1 MATSSNAPRAL
12 GPIEPSMPTGETP
25 ERKRRLRPAL
35 ADGTSAVRAQSD
47 PSSSNSLA
55 LLRGDPGHVE
65 PPSSGGHALDIY
77 VAPASAE
84 PSSGSAAQHT
94 EAELLRALGR
104 AAVQQGR
111 ERVTHVESMAAQ
123 REQTIIAE
131 GRKVISL
138 QADQLA
144 AVQQDAERV
153 RLEACTAA
161 AQIHAEAVVHVTRT
175 EVAAYQLQQE
185 TIAGAAQF
193 QATLTA
199 QVAEQSR
206 QCQFELNLCEA
217 RLEKKWHEMR
227 QRDANELRT
236 QLEGTL
242 VTEREKMHLALRQEE
257 AICKQQ
263 LEASSLRLRAE
274 HHEKEQ
280 RHARDIHE
288 VRTSSASASSD
299 IHSESQERIQLRIEV
314 DN

>member
-55 LLRGDPGHVE
+55 
-65 PPSSGGHALDIY
+65 SGGTLDTWNHLP
-77 VAPASAE
+77 VEATPWTSTSHPPAE
-84 PSSGSAAQHT
+84 PFSGSAAQHT

-111 ERVTHVESMAAQ
+111 ERVTHVESTAAQ

-138 QADQLA
+138 QADQIA

-153 RLEACTAA
+153 KLEACTAA
-161 AQIHAEAVVHVTRT
+161 AQIHAEAVVRVTRT

-185 TIAGAAQF
+185 TIAGAPQF

-217 RLEKKWHEMR
+217 RLEHKWHEM
-227 QRDANELRT
+227 
-236 QLEGTL
+236 
-242 VTEREKMHLALRQEE
+242 
-257 AICKQQ
+257 
-263 LEASSLRLRAE
+263 
-274 HHEKEQ
+274 
-280 RHARDIHE
+280 
-288 VRTSSASASSD
+288 
-299 IHSESQERIQLRIEV
+299 
-314 DN
+314 